1 MRVDK
6 FIWAIRVLKTRSQA
20 SIHCKEGKVSVGQV
34 RVKPSKILK
43 VGDTVV
49 VRKGAV
55 YFSFKVLEFPKSR
68 VGAALVEHY
77 GENVTTKEE
86 MEKFEQIKLAE
97 KSQARVPGRPTKRDR
112 RDWEKAFY
120 E

>member
-20 SIHCKEGKVSVGQV
+20 TIHCKEGKVSVGQV

-49 VRKGAV
+49 VRRVLFIFHLKCW
-55 YFSFKVLEFPKSR
+55 SFRRAEWGRHWWSI
-68 VGAALVEHY
+68 
-77 GENVTTKEE
+77 
-86 MEKFEQIKLAE
+86 MEKM
-97 KSQARVPGRPTKRDR
+97 
-112 RDWEKAFY
+112 
-120 E
+120 